1 MFVIKDPKPLNFWPL
16 FLLQKNPNMS
26 IVNEN
31 KNTYL
36 QTKVPNKALPK
47 IQEVE
52 TLETHLQINWTE
64 VISHTSNG
72 AHAKSMIFL
81 KHTTNLKH

>member
-1 MFVIKDPKPLNFWPL
+1 
-16 FLLQKNPNMS
+16 
-26 IVNEN
+26 
-31 KNTYL
+31 L

>member
-1 MFVIKDPKPLNFWPL
+1 MP
-16 FLLQKNPNMS
+16 
-26 IVNEN
+26 IVNED

-36 QTKVPNKALPK
+36 QTKVLNKALPK

-52 TLETHLQINWTE
+52 TLETHLQINRTKI
-64 VISHTSNG
+64 ISHTSNG
-72 AHAKSMIFL
+72 AHTKSVIFL